1 MTGQPRPLAR
11 VTVVDVL
18 VAVAVAAA
26 MAIGSPPA
34 ALEQVPPRQP
44 LDLLAWVLMGLS
56 AVALLAR
63 RQWPEATLAVTTA
76 CFAAY
81 LLVGYPYGPAL
92 FPILVA
98 LYSVGDA
105 LPLRRSLRATGV
117 SIAVLL
123 VALGIEGDPQG
134 SVSGITRLVA
144 SAGFLLAPWTIGSMV
159 RQRRATEGGERER
172 AGRREADQER
182 LHLSQ
187 EVHDVVGH
195 ALAAIN
201 MQAGIALHVR
211 NRRPEQAYEALEAI
225 KSTSK
230 QALDELRRTL
240 VVTRTTPRDATAPQ
254 PIPGLG
260 QLPDLVSR
268 TSQSGLPVQLEVMGE
283 PYDVPAAVDLAGYRI
298 VQESLT
304 NALRHA
310 HAPAATV
317 VVGYA
322 PDAVVLEV
330 TDQGRGTVAP
340 RSVAG
345 RGIVG
350 MRERAAALGGK
361 LEAGPGPDGGFRV
374 RAELPVA
381 GVTT

>member
-1 MTGQPRPLAR
+1 
-11 VTVVDVL
+11 
-18 VAVAVAAA
+18 
-26 MAIGSPPA
+26 
-34 ALEQVPPRQP
+34 
-44 LDLLAWVLMGLS
+44 
-56 AVALLAR
+56 
-63 RQWPEATLAVTTA
+63 
-76 CFAAY
+76 
-81 LLVGYPYGPAL
+81 
-92 FPILVA
+92 
-98 LYSVGDA
+98 
-105 LPLRRSLRATGV
+105 
-117 SIAVLL
+117 
-123 VALGIEGDPQG
+123 
-134 SVSGITRLVA
+134 
-144 SAGFLLAPWTIGSMV
+144 
-159 RQRRATEGGERER
+159 
-172 AGRREADQER
+172 
-182 LHLSQ
+182 
-187 EVHDVVGH
+187 
-195 ALAAIN
+195 
-201 MQAGIALHVR
+201 
-211 NRRPEQAYEALEAI
+211 
-225 KSTSK
+225 
-230 QALDELRRTL
+230 
-240 VVTRTTPRDATAPQ
+240 
-254 PIPGLG
+254 
-260 QLPDLVSR
+260 
-268 TSQSGLPVQLEVMGE
+268 LEVMGE